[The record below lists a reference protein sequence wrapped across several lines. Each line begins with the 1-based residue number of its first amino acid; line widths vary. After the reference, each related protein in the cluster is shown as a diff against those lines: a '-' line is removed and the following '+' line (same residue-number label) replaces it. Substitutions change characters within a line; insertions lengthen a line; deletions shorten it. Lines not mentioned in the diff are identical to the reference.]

1 MEFVP
6 KKITVDTIVNKE
18 FNSEMDGFN
27 KAEVNAF
34 LDEICDFLEYQEKTQ
49 NTAPVSP
56 AANFDSA
63 EIAKRDAEIARLQG
77 LVKQAQRESAE
88 ARAKLELAP
97 KSEVQLASEQAT
109 NLLVNAQKVYDKT
122 VSDANQRANEIIN
135 NAQAE
140 ADKQIAGLS
149 AQREQLQADVT
160 DLQNRFAAHLQKVE
174 NLVEEQRAQIA
185 VLKERS
191 L

>member
-49 NTAPVSP
+49 NTAPVSL